1 MSLITWNQWDDV
13 HPVTPL
19 ALNSCHFNSAEHLLR
34 YRKNH
39 HLRCSFCSP
48 QNFEN
53 VSKSWKHIGIWWTND
68 HCSGLFAIFFLGG
81 WRRHPSLKIWTSW
94 ARKKHLALVIC
105 CPPSEGK
112 SWQTCLKGW
121 KSQLWSWHHQP
132 RFCFRKTSNVRDGL
146 DQEAVCQKSHKNHP
160 CFLRFCRL
168 HGYICIYMD
177 IQITWITW
185 IHISKEVVLRDNLD
199 SSYTGWWLTYPSEKY
214 DFVSWDDDIPNIW
227 KNKTCSKPQTSIS
240 SFKFLIFLGVCTS
253 TMMDFT
259 GASRA
264 HIFRFPWSI
273 CRHPEELPEDLQHFR
288 D

>member
-53 VSKSWKHIGIWWTND
+53 VSKSWKHIGTWWTND

-121 KSQLWSWHHQP
+121 KNQLWSWHHQP

-146 DQEAVCQKSHKNHP
+146 DQEAVCQKSHKINP

-168 HGYICIYMD
+168 HGYIYMHIY
-177 IQITWITW
+177 IYCE
-185 IHISKEVVLRDNLD
+185 SEVVTPTMYWCWFLKE
-199 SSYTGWWLTYPSEKY
+199 SSSMAMTNE
-214 DFVSWDDDIPNIW
+214 
-227 KNKTCSKPQTSIS
+227 
-240 SFKFLIFLGVCTS
+240 
-253 TMMDFT
+253 
-259 GASRA
+259 
-264 HIFRFPWSI
+264 
-273 CRHPEELPEDLQHFR
+273 
-288 D
+288 